1 MKNGSYIRGIP
12 ATENSRGDRMNIAY
26 LEPGVR
32 ELEIFDYVI

>member
-1 MKNGSYIRGIP
+1 MKNGNYIKGIP
-12 ATENSRGDRMNIAY
+12 AIKNSLGDRMNIAY